1 MLASFSEFK
10 FYQSFR
16 IPVEEADDLRFLVQ
30 MSKDRGPLNYIDDA
44 KLLDISLTG
53 LGFATNERI
62 SVGQEIA
69 ISLQFKKHHLDLT
82 GKVVRAFSQT
92 MDDQKI
98 IYGIEIEEE
107 KGVSKFLEHYIMGF
121 SGERL
126 KDCLVDAAIKE
137 RYTKATDG
145 FEIFSLLLSLFKD
158 ITHFGDKEGFIE
170 SMLEEVI
177 RILNAQRASLFLINP
192 ETNELEAVCALGIR
206 KDQLKFDYRVGIA
219 GSVFTTGVALNI
231 DTVHDSTRFNEAFD
245 KKFGFETRSI
255 ICHPI
260 HNREDKIIGV
270 IEVLN
275 KRNEDRFTIEDEK
288 TMKVLSL
295 IFSSVFYNFTP
306 MSDKSLI
313 RRFSNPF
320 DRKNALIGKVPHVA
334 SLRST
339 IVKLKDIEAP
349 VLIQGERGVG
359 KSLYSKILH
368 VEGQRG
374 LKAFEV
380 IHCAEKDQD
389 AVGAALFGPDEK
401 DCKLITC
408 QGGTVQ
414 LHEIWALAPK
424 LQKKLMQ
431 VFKDKHIPDTKF
443 SMDVRIVATTTRDL
457 GVLVAS
463 GDFDR
468 ELYEYISKATVF
480 IEPMRRRADDIELLV
495 DYFLKFECKK
505 QGLLLKSFAPK
516 LMDKLKKYDWPGNI
530 KELRLCVERAV
541 LYNPKAHVITDIEIE
556 DSASPLVDLSEKK
569 RMFGDLP
576 FVSDHAIALKDRM
589 SLVER
594 EMIHAEIRRC
604 NGNKS
609 KAAKAMGISR
619 EALRKKLLMSTD
631 ILKSLNLSEEE
642 RLAFQKEDDEFLSA
656 A

>member
-30 MSKDRGPLNYIDDA
+30 MSRDRGPANYIDDA
-44 KLLDISLTG
+44 KLIDISLTG
-53 LGFATNERI
+53 LGFATSERI
-62 SVGQEIA
+62 SVGQEIT
-69 ISLQFKKHHLDLT
+69 ISLQYKKHHLDLT

-92 MDDQKI
+92 LDDQKI
-98 IYGIEIEEE
+98 IYGVEIEEE
-107 KGVSKFLEHYIMGF
+107 KGISKFLEHYIMGF

-126 KDCLVDAAIKE
+126 KECLVDAAIKE

-192 ETNELEAVCALGIR
+192 ETNELEAICALGIR
-206 KDQLKFDYRVGIA
+206 KEQLKFDYRMGIA

-245 KKFGFETRSI
+245 KKFGFETKSI

-349 VLIQGERGVG
+349 VLIYGERGVG
-359 KSLYSKILH
+359 KSLYAKILH

-380 IHCAEKDQD
+380 INCADKDQEM
-389 AVGAALFGPDEK
+389 VSKYLFGPDEK
-401 DCKLITC
+401 DCRLISC

-414 LHEIWALAPK
+414 LHEIWALSMNN
-424 LQKKLMQ
+424 QKKLMQ
-431 VFKDKHIPDTKF
+431 VFKDRHIPDTKF

-468 ELYEYISKATVF
+468 ELYEFLAKATVF
-480 IEPMRRRADDIELLV
+480 MEPLRRRADDIELLV
-495 DYFLKFECKK
+495 DYFLKAECKK
-505 QGLLLKSFAPK
+505 QGLLLKTFAPK

-541 LYNPKAHVITDIEIE
+541 LYNPKAHVITDLDIE

-576 FVSDHAIALKDRM
+576 HVSDHSISLKDRL

-631 ILKSLNLSEEE
+631 ILKSLNLTEEE
-642 RLAFQKEDDEFLSA
+642 RLKFQKEDDEFASA